1 MDSQNHKIMELNGEL
16 ENLNEYFEF
25 ERIQLKQE
33 SQMKDHDKGKVKK
46 QFQKKEDEIY

>member
-1 MDSQNHKIMELNGEL
+1 MELTDEVN
-16 ENLNEYFEF
+16 NLNEYFEI

-33 SQMKDHDKGKVKK
+33 SQMKDQDKGKVKK